1 MADGELVDVARRDPP
16 SVLRKRSYG
25 GLCQE
30 NWMTEVASELTT
42 RCPTVAKIL
51 STLLDCDLTNPGKK
65 LPPIC
70 LLYGIIT
77 FLRCHELSRIQ
88 RINTV
93 LLVQGKA
100 ATNVCPVNL

>member
-1 MADGELVDVARRDPP
+1 MLQGETHNQSCAKDHMEVCA
-16 SVLRKRSYG
+16 K
-25 GLCQE
+25 E
-30 NWMTEVASELTT
+30 NWMAEVTSELTT

-51 STLLDCDLTNPGKK
+51 SSLLDCDLTNPGKK
-65 LPPIC
+65 LPPMC
-70 LLYGIIT
+70 LLYGVIL

-100 ATNVCPVNL
+100 TTKVCSV